1 MAVQV
6 VMPQLGE
13 SIVEGTVAKW
23 LVKEGD
29 AVEMDQPLL
38 EVSTDKVDTELPS
51 PAAGVIGKILV
62 AEGETVDVG
71 TPLAT
76 IEEKAVTAAKPA
88 PAATSVK
95 PAAAAAAKP
104 AAPAPAAATAKRAG
118 PPSGATAPPRPAA
131 QATPAAPT
139 VQEAPAAPAVKEAPA
154 SAPTHRPAPPPTGR
168 PAARPRITGGE
179 GRTRVSPLVRRM
191 AEEHGIDLAQVPG
204 TGIEGRVTKHD
215 LLAFIEKP
223 QAAQRARIAP
233 APAAAAAKEPAA
245 KAPAAKTARPE
256 RVKTEPAALPPEF
269 EDYVLIPKFRLRP
282 YELQPGD
289 EAVPFS
295 RIRKLT
301 ADHMAYSNVI
311 APRVTTV
318 AEVNMAQVAE
328 IRKAQKGALKEEGVS
343 LTYLP
348 FLIAALTRALREYP
362 VLNST
367 VEGETL
373 IIKKAVNVGV
383 AVDTERGLLVP
394 VIHDADGMSLLGIA
408 RAVQDLGDRA
418 RTKSIT
424 PDDMMGGTI
433 AVSNPGRHGNLFG
446 TPVINQP
453 HVVILRMGEVV
464 KRPVVVEREGEDL
477 IAIRPMMFLALT
489 YDHRV
494 VDGAVGNG
502 CLYRIKEVLE
512 EGEFDL

>member
-1 MAVQV
+1 
-6 VMPQLGE
+6 
-13 SIVEGTVAKW
+13 
-23 LVKEGD
+23 
-29 AVEMDQPLL
+29 
-38 EVSTDKVDTELPS
+38 
-51 PAAGVIGKILV
+51 
-62 AEGETVDVG
+62 
-71 TPLAT
+71 
-76 IEEKAVTAAKPA
+76 
-88 PAATSVK
+88 
-95 PAAAAAAKP
+95 
-104 AAPAPAAATAKRAG
+104 
-118 PPSGATAPPRPAA
+118 
-131 QATPAAPT
+131 
-139 VQEAPAAPAVKEAPA
+139 VKEAPA
-154 SAPTHRPAPPPTGR
+154 HPPKPH
-168 PAARPRITGGE
+168 PAARPRITGGQ

-204 TGIEGRVTKHD
+204 TGIEGRVTKQD
-215 LLAFIEKP
+215 VLDFLAKP
-223 QAAQRARIAP
+223 QEAQRARIAP
-233 APAAAAAKEPAA
+233 ATPAATAKAPPA
-245 KAPAAKTARPE
+245 KAPAAKAARPE
-256 RVKTEPAALPPEF
+256 RVKTGAAPASLPPSF
-269 EDYVLIPKFRLRP
+269 EDYVLVPKFRMRP

-301 ADHMAYSNVI
+301 ADHMLYSNVI

-318 AEVNMAQVAE
+318 AEVNMARVAE
-328 IRKAQKGALKEEGVS
+328 IRNAHKGALKEEGVS

-362 VLNST
+362 TLNAT

-394 VIHDADGMSLLGIA
+394 VIHDANEKSLLGLA
-408 RAVQDLGDRA
+408 RALQDLADRA
-418 RTKSIT
+418 RTKSIA

-433 AVSNPGRHGNLFG
+433 AVSNPGRQGNLFG

-477 IAIRPMMFLALT
+477 IAIRPMMYLALT

-494 VDGAVGNG
+494 IDGAVGNG
-502 CLYRIKEVLE
+502 CLYRVKEVLE
-512 EGEFDL
+512 EGDFDI

>member
-29 AVEMDQPLL
+29 TVEKDQPLL

-51 PAAGVIGKILV
+51 PVAGVIGKILV
-62 AEGETVDVG
+62 TEGETVEVG

-76 IEEKAVTAAKPA
+76 IEEAAAEKEVPGAGEEPKAAAAPPAARLEAATPA
-88 PAATSVK
+88 PK
-95 PAAAAAAKP
+95 PAAAAPAAATGKP
-104 AAPAPAAATAKRAG
+104 AAP
-118 PPSGATAPPRPAA
+118 PSGAEAPSRPAA
-131 QATPAAPT
+131 KEASAAPTVKEAPAAPT
-139 VQEAPAAPAVKEAPA
+139 VKEAPA
-154 SAPTHRPAPPPTGR
+154 PPLHPPKPH
-168 PAARPRITGGE
+168 PAARPRITGGL

-215 LLAFIEKP
+215 VLDFLAKP
-223 QAAQRARIAP
+223 QETQRARIAP
-233 APAAAAAKEPAA
+233 ATPAAA
-245 KAPAAKTARPE
+245 KAPAAKAAGPE
-256 RVKTEPAALPPEF
+256 RVKTGAPPGTLPPDF
-269 EDYVLIPKFRLRP
+269 EDYVLVPKFRLRP

-301 ADHMAYSNVI
+301 ADHMLYSNVI

-318 AEVNMAQVAE
+318 AEVNMARVAE
-328 IRKAQKGALKEEGVS
+328 IRNRHKGALKEEGVS

-348 FLIAALTRALREYP
+348 FLVAALTRALREYP
-362 VLNST
+362 TMNAS

-394 VIHDADGMSLLGIA
+394 VIHNANEKSLLGLA
-408 RAVQDLGDRA
+408 RALQDLADRA

-433 AVSNPGRHGNLFG
+433 AVSNPGREGNLFG

-477 IAIRPMMFLALT
+477 IAIRPMMYLALT

-494 VDGAVGNG
+494 IDGAVGNG

-512 EGEFDL
+512 EGDFDI

>member
-29 AVEMDQPLL
+29 TVEKDQPLL

-51 PAAGVIGKILV
+51 PVAGVIGKILV

-76 IEEKAVTAAKPA
+76 IEETAAGKVAASTKAAAGAGEKPEAAAAPPVTAA
-88 PAATSVK
+88 AASGK
-95 PAAAAAAKP
+95 PAAAPFGAV
-104 AAPAPAAATAKRAG
+104 APSAPAAKE
-118 PPSGATAPPRPAA
+118 
-131 QATPAAPT
+131 TPAAPT
-139 VQEAPAAPAVKEAPA
+139 VKEAPA
-154 SAPTHRPAPPPTGR
+154 HPPKPH
-168 PAARPRITGGE
+168 PAARPRITGGQ

-204 TGIEGRVTKHD
+204 TGIEGRVTKQD
-215 LLAFIEKP
+215 VLDFLAKP
-223 QAAQRARIAP
+223 QEAQRARIAP
-233 APAAAAAKEPAA
+233 ATPAATAKAPPA
-245 KAPAAKTARPE
+245 KAPAAKAARPE
-256 RVKTEPAALPPEF
+256 RVKTGAAPASLPPSF
-269 EDYVLIPKFRLRP
+269 EDYVLVPKFRMRP

-301 ADHMAYSNVI
+301 ADHMLYSNVI

-318 AEVNMAQVAE
+318 AEVNMARVAE
-328 IRKAQKGALKEEGVS
+328 IRNAHKGALKEEGVS

-362 VLNST
+362 TLNAT

-394 VIHDADGMSLLGIA
+394 VIHDANEKSLLGLA
-408 RAVQDLGDRA
+408 RALQDLADRA
-418 RTKSIT
+418 RTKSIA

-433 AVSNPGRHGNLFG
+433 AVSNPGRQGNLFG

-477 IAIRPMMFLALT
+477 IAIRPMMYLALT

-502 CLYRIKEVLE
+502 CLYRVKEVLE
-512 EGEFDL
+512 EGDFDI